1 MAKKIKV
8 CKRCSGFDVK
18 ELKDYIG
25 AKEYSVGC
33 IGKCA
38 RKCPE
43 LSGKVY
49 GLINGELTV
58 CNTKEEFF
66 EAIKKIVY

>member
-18 ELKDYIG
+18 ELKG
-25 AKEYSVGC
+25 FAPAKEYAVGC

-43 LSGKVY
+43 LSGKVF

-58 CNTKEEFF
+58 CNTKEDFF
-66 EAIKKIVY
+66 AEIKKII